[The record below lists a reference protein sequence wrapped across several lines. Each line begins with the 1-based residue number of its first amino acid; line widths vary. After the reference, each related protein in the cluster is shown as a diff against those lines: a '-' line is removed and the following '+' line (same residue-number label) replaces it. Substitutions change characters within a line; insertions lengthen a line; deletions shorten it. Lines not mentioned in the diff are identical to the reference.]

1 MYKNVSF
8 NSILN
13 QTHLLKEGRK
23 ESRYFSRTFL
33 ESQVKKKKHTEKKDE
48 LKLED
53 GGTKVTI
60 QVIGHQAKC
69 FGIGKSNHNIFS
81 AVGPIFQ

>member
-33 ESQVKKKKHTEKKDE
+33 ESQVKKKKTHREE
-48 LKLED
+48 
-53 GGTKVTI
+53 G
-60 QVIGHQAKC
+60 
-69 FGIGKSNHNIFS
+69 
-81 AVGPIFQ
+81 